1 MHSGIIKGFIWPAL
15 RHNQLED
22 GEMPEAIL
30 VKFDDENVG
39 NSMKDENGYVR
50 ISALSANFEGS
61 RGYGTIERTM
71 FPIILSW
78 AVTVHKLQG
87 VKLSNTVI
95 DLGIIQNHNK
105 LNILLISSIIFQRQK
120 NVC

>member
-1 MHSGIIKGFIWPAL
+1 MYSGIIKGFIWSAL

-78 AVTVHKLQG
+78 AVTVHKLHG
-87 VKLSNTVI
+87 VTLSNAVI